1 MKNKFINRITS
12 LLLVFIMVF
21 TMLPLNVFAEGNN
34 SEHKD
39 QDMNNA
45 TNEDTY
51 VVDTTKFFGW
61 RFSLYFAEGLKSEAE
76 ITASTEF

>member
-1 MKNKFINRITS
+1 
-12 LLLVFIMVF
+12 MVF

-34 SEHKD
+34 SEHDD
-39 QDMNNA
+39 QNINNA

-51 VVDTTKFFGW
+51 IVKTNMFFGW